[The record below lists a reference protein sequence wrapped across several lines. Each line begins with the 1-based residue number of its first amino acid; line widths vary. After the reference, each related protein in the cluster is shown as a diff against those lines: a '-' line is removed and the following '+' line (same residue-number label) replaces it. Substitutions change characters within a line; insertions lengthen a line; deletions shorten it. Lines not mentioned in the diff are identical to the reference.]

1 MPAPAPKIARVDG
14 SGTSVPPLELLE
26 ELELTGLEP
35 PPLAG
40 GNLNA
45 NAGVAAIPSAS
56 AAAPA
61 IFTIFMFLDPSI
73 VL

>member
-1 MPAPAPKIARVDG
+1 V
-14 SGTSVPPLELLE
+14 LLE